1 MRMWVGSGGVGLR
14 VDFEEEEEEVS
25 REVDVAIWRLES
37 GNLQSE
43 TEWKN
48 YRLIK
53 ATRRCM

>member
-1 MRMWVGSGGVGLR
+1 MRMWVGSGGVGLKFDLE
-14 VDFEEEEEEVS
+14 VEDEES

>member
-1 MRMWVGSGGVGLR
+1 MMMWVGSGGVGLKF
-14 VDFEEEEEEVS
+14 DLEDEDEES

>member
-1 MRMWVGSGGVGLR
+1 MGFT
-14 VDFEEEEEEVS
+14 VDFEEEEEDS

-48 YRLIK
+48 YHLIEI
-53 ATRRCM
+53 RRYI

>member
-1 MRMWVGSGGVGLR
+1 MRMWVGSGGVGLKF
-14 VDFEEEEEEVS
+14 DLEDEDEES

-48 YRLIK
+48 YRLIEI
-53 ATRRCM
+53 RRYI